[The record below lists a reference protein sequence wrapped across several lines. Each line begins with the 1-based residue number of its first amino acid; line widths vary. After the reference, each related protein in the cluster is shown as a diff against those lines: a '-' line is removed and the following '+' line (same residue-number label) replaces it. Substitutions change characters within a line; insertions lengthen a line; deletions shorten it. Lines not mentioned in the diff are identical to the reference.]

1 MCLSPQNDNTAA
13 PLLTSVTEGLTVTVT
28 ESFYCSYIF
37 VVVYIL
43 GSDFYI
49 LRLALLCGLIF
60 GSDFYFNV
68 TLVSFKGQLAYFSSL
83 YSVLF
88 NLPCVLNL
96 EFRVLRHLQG
106 FYVWLICAF
115 CALFLF
121 LLHLSSSYCLW
132 SLFVISDS
140 QLFPVLLFPQPHCLD
155 CVQLCLAFLSCLSLP
170 ALPMCINN
178 SVFVLT
184 SPCVFFL

>member
-60 GSDFYFNV
+60 GSDFDFNV
-68 TLVSFKGQLAYFSSL
+68 TLVSFKG
-83 YSVLF
+83 
-88 NLPCVLNL
+88 
-96 EFRVLRHLQG
+96 
-106 FYVWLICAF
+106 
-115 CALFLF
+115 
-121 LLHLSSSYCLW
+121 
-132 SLFVISDS
+132 
-140 QLFPVLLFPQPHCLD
+140 
-155 CVQLCLAFLSCLSLP
+155 
-170 ALPMCINN
+170 
-178 SVFVLT
+178 
-184 SPCVFFL
+184 